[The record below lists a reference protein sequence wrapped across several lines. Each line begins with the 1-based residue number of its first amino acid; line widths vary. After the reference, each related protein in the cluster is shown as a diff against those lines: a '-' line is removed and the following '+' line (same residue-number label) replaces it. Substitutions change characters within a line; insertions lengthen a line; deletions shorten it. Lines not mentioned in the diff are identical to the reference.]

1 MWISLPGFQMK
12 AGAIAS
18 SVGHDNHNVI
28 VMGTNFEDMAV
39 AVNKVIEMNGGQ
51 IAVKDGEV
59 LASIAYPVYGLL
71 TDLSAEELAAEK
83 VKLNDAIH
91 GLGSPITIPFMFL
104 SFICLAALPC
114 FAITDVGFIN
124 VITQQ
129 IMDPILEVLE

>member
-59 LASIAYPVYGLL
+59 LASIAYPVCGLL
-71 TDLSAEELAAEK
+71 TDLSAEE
-83 VKLNDAIH
+83 
-91 GLGSPITIPFMFL
+91 
-104 SFICLAALPC
+104 LAALPC

-129 IMDPILEVLE
+129 VMDPILEVLE